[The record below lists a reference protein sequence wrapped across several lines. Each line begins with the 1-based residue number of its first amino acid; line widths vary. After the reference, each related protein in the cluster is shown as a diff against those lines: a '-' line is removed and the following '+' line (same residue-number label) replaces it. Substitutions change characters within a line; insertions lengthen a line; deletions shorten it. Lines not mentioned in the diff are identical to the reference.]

1 MNRVLNWIVN
11 KTIETAP
18 KLAFQVMA
26 SIAATVCGAFVT
38 GYYKPESRPV
48 AGPQAEITLDAKAAS
63 HLLAATFTQ
72 DGFRLRPAYPVEFA
86 AVYGIG
92 TDKPYTALAAGEWS
106 TPIIVTQSTDERSG
120 DRAHEAAPTPA
131 KSDKKPTLMAQ
142 TCSTDCGH
150 PRVAVLPPPR
160 PATLT
165 QAADAPATAETSGDN
180 KPVRLLGMSLPGF
193 VPSGQTIA
201 RTVVSLSDT
210 IVGVIPGL

>member
-11 KTIETAP
+11 KTVETAP
-18 KLAFQVMA
+18 KLAFQVVA

-38 GYYKPESRPV
+38 GYYKPEPRPSAV
-48 AGPQAEITLDAKAAS
+48 PQAEIALDAKAAR

-106 TPIIVTQSTDERSG
+106 TPIIVRQSTDERSD
-120 DRAHEAAPTPA
+120 DRAHEPMPTPA

-142 TCSTDCGH
+142 TCSSDCGH

-165 QAADAPATAETSGDN
+165 QVAEARPEAEPSSD
-180 KPVRLLGMSLPGF
+180 KPVRLLGVSLPGF

-201 RTVVSLSDT
+201 RTVVSWSDT